1 MNGSVVKVYSRAK
14 DGAKSLSKNFLV
26 REFAC
31 QDGTDTI
38 FVAPEL
44 VEVLQKIRDHFG
56 RAVTIN
62 SGYRTEAH
70 NKRVGGAPYSR
81 HKYGVAADIAVSG
94 VAPLEVARYAQTL
107 LPDKGG
113 VGLYKWG
120 VHVDVR
126 AGKSRWDCRSGREV
140 AVGGF

>member
-1 MNGSVVKVYSRAK
+1 MSAEVRAYSKAREGSTALMR
-14 DGAKSLSKNFLV
+14 NFKI

-31 QDGTDTI
+31 QDGTDTV

-44 VEVLQKIRDHFG
+44 AATLQRIRDHFG

-70 NKRVGGAPYSR
+70 NKAVGGSPYSQ
-81 HKYGVAADIAVSG
+81 HKYGTAADIVVSG
-94 VAPLEVARYAQTL
+94 KDPLTVARYAQTI
-107 LPDKGG
+107 LPNKGG
-113 VGLYKWG
+113 IGLYQWG

-126 AGKSRWDCRSGREV
+126 AAKARWDSRSGREIG
-140 AVGGF
+140 VGGF